1 MAQVL
6 GRSASTIAD
15 DAAVFARAGNVT
27 RPHRAGQRTLS
38 PHPGG
43 RGGTGDLGSGS
54 RGLVPLS
61 GWARST
67 HRPRCGLPPGLDHH
81 RAGNGSGRVL
91 VLAASVLVGR
101 GSPTGRRPRQGSS
114 KSGAWR
120 RSAPVAIGLGTTMA
134 FETGR
139 GPRRVPV
146 LPALLAATVAVMGV
160 VASLTIDRGINYAL
174 HHPELA
180 GVTWDAS
187 VTPAL
192 GAQTGRNISPKLARQ
207 VTEAPGIRAAA
218 VVDRDV
224 INVGNV
230 GAPVFSVRPVAGASA
245 TSITFA
251 LTSGRAPRWAGRSGY
266 RPRDRQGPSRRHR

>member
-15 DAAVFARAGNVT
+15 DAAVLRALGMS
-27 RPHRAGQRTLS
+27 RDHIGLASGLS
-38 PHPGG
+38 HLIPAVVAAPVALGAALLASSHFPVGLGRRIDPDVGYHLDWTIVGPGMA
-43 RGGTGDLGSGS
+43 
-54 RGLVPLS
+54 LVV
-61 GWARST
+61 
-67 HRPRCGLPPGLDHH
+67 
-81 RAGNGSGRVL
+81 VL

-101 GSPTGRRPRQGSS
+101 GSPAGRRPRDGSS

-139 GPRRVPV
+139 GPRHVPV

-174 HHPELA
+174 QHPELA

-192 GAQTGRNISPKLARQ
+192 GAQTGRNISPKLARE

-230 GAPVFSVRPVAGASA
+230 GAPVFSVRPVARASA

-251 LTSGRAPRWAGRSGY
+251 SDLRARPARAGRSGY
-266 RPRDRQGPSRRHR
+266 RPRDRQGPSRRYR